1 MSQRI
6 SEAEI
11 KTVVFFLF
19 KQKLKVYVP
28 CIPFW
33 FSHRKIS
40 KTWAEWKIKAS
51 KARQQDSLQNC
62 SNLNIKDNLP
72 TFKTIS
78 SFWVDLIANF
88 QGCRNGYFVGKAMTL
103 AEQKKKKLSFRKTSR
118 LQASANLSLW
128 LQFQSHT
135 MFTFQVF
142 LEPLK
147 GAVWLPKNFN
157 PAFPKDTFDCIP
169 LHMVTCWN

>member
-40 KTWAEWKIKAS
+40 KTWAECKIKGS
-51 KARQQDSLQNC
+51 KARQQDSLQNS

-72 TFKTIS
+72 IFKTIS

-103 AEQKKKKLSFRKTSR
+103 AEQKKKKKSYHLGRHQDCRLQPIWACGCSFRVT
-118 LQASANLSLW
+118 
-128 LQFQSHT
+128 
-135 MFTFQVF
+135 
-142 LEPLK
+142 PC
-147 GAVWLPKNFN
+147 LPFKYS
-157 PAFPKDTFDCIP
+157 
-169 LHMVTCWN
+169 